1 MNKNTHLLPCYFVMF
16 KVDVKIEYKEWEHE
30 EV

>member
-16 KVDVKIEYKEWEHE
+16 KVDVKIEYKE
-30 EV
+30 